1 MAQITTCIGTISGQ
15 NTIKMGIV
23 SFHNIQEM
31 RDLIKQ
37 MFGHT
42 VGPPQQ
48 LKGQNIEYQCFVPFF
63 VFCSGQGRDTKN
75 KGQRIN

>member
-48 LKGQNIEYQCFVPFF
+48 RK
-63 VFCSGQGRDTKN
+63 
-75 KGQRIN
+75 RIVY